1 MGKTVSKS
9 SSGMKQIRLT
19 KCGFVNLYMP
29 SDIITDK
36 AMSVLCLI
44 GVMKSQVNI
53 SGGDLIYIIITD
65 SPLSGGTLEQQ

>member
-1 MGKTVSKS
+1 MGTTVSKS
-9 SSGMKQIRLT
+9 SRGMKQIRLT

-29 SDIITDK
+29 SNIITDE

-53 SGGDLIYIIITD
+53 SGGDLIYIINTD
-65 SPLSGGTLEQQ
+65 CPLSVGTLEQQ